1 MIRNI
6 VNGFCMALADSVP
19 GVSGGTV
26 AFIMGFYEN
35 FIDALNNVFARD
47 KNNMKKSAI
56 YLGKMGIGWIIGIL
70 SSILLLS
77 ALFEKNIYF
86 MSSLFFGLSLGA
98 IPFILRSQWENIKG
112 KYINIG
118 YTVFGF
124 VLVAG
129 LSILRNS
136 ISSGITMDFA
146 SLSVFQIAY
155 IFIVGMLAITAMVL
169 PGISGSTLLLIF
181 GVYLP
186 TIKAV
191 HSLMTFDLSVLMG
204 VVALGLGVVFGM
216 VSSVKLIRIAF
227 KKYTSECIYAIVGL
241 VAGSLVAIAYGPTT
255 LQNPQ
260 PLLGISN
267 FNVVGFVTGIIVLL
281 LLELSPKFCRKEVK

>member
-1 MIRNI
+1 M
-6 VNGFCMALADSVP
+6 
-19 GVSGGTV
+19 
-26 AFIMGFYEN
+26 
-35 FIDALNNVFARD
+35 
-47 KNNMKKSAI
+47 
-56 YLGKMGIGWIIGIL
+56 
-70 SSILLLS
+70 
-77 ALFEKNIYF
+77 
-86 MSSLFFGLSLGA
+86 
-98 IPFILRSQWENIKG
+98 RSQWENIKG

-204 VVALGLGVVFGM
+204 VVALGLGGVFGM

-267 FNVVGFVTGIIVLL
+267 FNVVGFVIGIIVLIV
-281 LLELSPKFCRKEVK
+281 LELSPKFCRKEVK

>member
-86 MSSLFFGLSLGA
+86 MSSLF
-98 IPFILRSQWENIKG
+98 
-112 KYINIG
+112 
-118 YTVFGF
+118 
-124 VLVAG
+124 
-129 LSILRNS
+129 
-136 ISSGITMDFA
+136 
-146 SLSVFQIAY
+146 
-155 IFIVGMLAITAMVL
+155 
-169 PGISGSTLLLIF
+169 
-181 GVYLP
+181 
-186 TIKAV
+186 
-191 HSLMTFDLSVLMG
+191 
-204 VVALGLGVVFGM
+204 
-216 VSSVKLIRIAF
+216 
-227 KKYTSECIYAIVGL
+227 
-241 VAGSLVAIAYGPTT
+241 
-255 LQNPQ
+255 
-260 PLLGISN
+260 
-267 FNVVGFVTGIIVLL
+267 
-281 LLELSPKFCRKEVK
+281 

>member
-1 MIRNI
+1 MIWVLSWTKKERKCSNMIRNI

-146 SLSVFQIAY
+146 TLSVFQTAY

-204 VVALGLGVVFGM
+204 VVALGLGVV
-216 VSSVKLIRIAF
+216 L
-227 KKYTSECIYAIVGL
+227 
-241 VAGSLVAIAYGPTT
+241 SL
-255 LQNPQ
+255 
-260 PLLGISN
+260 
-267 FNVVGFVTGIIVLL
+267 
-281 LLELSPKFCRKEVK
+281 KFPEVP

>member
-112 KYINIG
+112 KYLFLIDEAHN
-118 YTVFGF
+118 
-124 VLVAG
+124 LVDRG
-129 LSILRNS
+129 REMYS
-136 ISSGITMDFA
+136 A
-146 SLSVFQIAY
+146 SLCKEEIESTRRFVRAHSSRLY
-155 IFIVGMLAITAMVL
+155 RMYESIV
-169 PGISGSTLLLIF
+169 
-181 GVYLP
+181 
-186 TIKAV
+186 K
-191 HSLMTFDLSVLMG
+191 
-204 VVALGLGVVFGM
+204 
-216 VSSVKLIRIAF
+216 
-227 KKYTSECIYAIVGL
+227 
-241 VAGSLVAIAYGPTT
+241 
-255 LQNPQ
+255 
-260 PLLGISN
+260 
-267 FNVVGFVTGIIVLL
+267 
-281 LLELSPKFCRKEVK
+281 

>member
-227 KKYTSECIYAIVGL
+227 KKYTSECI
-241 VAGSLVAIAYGPTT
+241 
-255 LQNPQ
+255 
-260 PLLGISN
+260 
-267 FNVVGFVTGIIVLL
+267 
-281 LLELSPKFCRKEVK
+281 

>member
-35 FIDALNNVFARD
+35 FIDALNNIFARD

-146 SLSVFQIAY
+146 SLSVFSDSIYFYSRYACYYSNGTSGNFRLNTFAY
-155 IFIVGMLAITAMVL
+155 FW
-169 PGISGSTLLLIF
+169 
-181 GVYLP
+181 
-186 TIKAV
+186 
-191 HSLMTFDLSVLMG
+191 SLFANYKGCSLSYD
-204 VVALGLGVVFGM
+204 
-216 VSSVKLIRIAF
+216 I
-227 KKYTSECIYAIVGL
+227 
-241 VAGSLVAIAYGPTT
+241 
-255 LQNPQ
+255 
-260 PLLGISN
+260 
-267 FNVVGFVTGIIVLL
+267 
-281 LLELSPKFCRKEVK
+281 

>member
-1 MIRNI
+1 M
-6 VNGFCMALADSVP
+6 
-19 GVSGGTV
+19 
-26 AFIMGFYEN
+26 
-35 FIDALNNVFARD
+35 
-47 KNNMKKSAI
+47 
-56 YLGKMGIGWIIGIL
+56 
-70 SSILLLS
+70 
-77 ALFEKNIYF
+77 
-86 MSSLFFGLSLGA
+86 
-98 IPFILRSQWENIKG
+98 
-112 KYINIG
+112 
-118 YTVFGF
+118 
-124 VLVAG
+124 
-129 LSILRNS
+129 
-136 ISSGITMDFA
+136 
-146 SLSVFQIAY
+146 
-155 IFIVGMLAITAMVL
+155 
-169 PGISGSTLLLIF
+169 LIF

-267 FNVVGFVTGIIVLL
+267 FNVVGFVIGIIVLIV
-281 LLELSPKFCRKEVK
+281 LELSPKFCRKEVK

>member
-118 YTVFGF
+118 YTVFDF

-146 SLSVFQIAY
+146 TLSVFQIAY

-204 VVALGLGVVFGM
+204 VIALGLGVVFGM

-227 KKYTSECIYAIVGL
+227 KKYTSECIYAIIGL
-241 VAGSLVAIAYGPTT
+241 MAGSLLAIAYGPTT
-255 LQNPQ
+255 LQNRRF
-260 PLLGISN
+260 LLGR
-267 FNVVGFVTGIIVLL
+267 TQ
-281 LLELSPKFCRKEVK
+281 